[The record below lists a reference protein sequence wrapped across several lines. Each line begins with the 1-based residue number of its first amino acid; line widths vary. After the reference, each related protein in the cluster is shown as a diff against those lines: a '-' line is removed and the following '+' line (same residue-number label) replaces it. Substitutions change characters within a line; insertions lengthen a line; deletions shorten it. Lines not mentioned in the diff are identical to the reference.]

1 VTSISNIGL
10 HKYLLK
16 KKIGFYFFTTKSS
29 LERIHLCYNVKTIG
43 LYQKIHLAQII
54 CHIENRF

>member
-1 VTSISNIGL
+1 
-10 HKYLLK
+10 LLK